1 MSSSLESA
9 IARRRPAAGLSA
21 RHPYTILPLALA
33 ALVGALAGNALAQ
46 GSAPPKGSGEH
57 IAAVTK
63 RVDGAFIRANAA
75 RTPDWPSHGLDYA
88 ETRFSKL
95 NQVNAANVKDLG
107 LVWSYD
113 LESTR
118 GMKPEFIEH
127 LDKFVFDGPA
137 SERGMPN
144 FTGKLSPDD
153 VEKIKAFIQGTAD
166 AIRPKN

>member
-9 IARRRPAAGLSA
+9 IARRRPAAGRPA

-46 GSAPPKGSGEH
+46 GSAPAKGSGEH

-75 RTPDWPSHGLDYA
+75 KTPDWRSYGLDYA

-95 NQVNAANVKDLG
+95 SQD
-107 LVWSYD
+107 
-113 LESTR
+113 R
-118 GMKPEFIEH
+118 GGNIPNLAYMKPDFIEH
-127 LDKFVFDGPA
+127 PDRFVFDGPA
-137 SERGMPN
+137 NERGMPN
-144 FTGKLSPDD
+144 FAGKLSPED

-166 AIRPKN
+166 AIRPKK